1 MRALAREMSRISLGP
16 SQAFAKTAKARQ
28 LLKTYSRISVID
40 GGVNYNS
47 KTLRFLIATGTVWNS
62 QRHILRDRRS
72 GTTACPG

>member
-1 MRALAREMSRISLGP
+1 MRAIVREMSRISLGPP

-47 KTLRFLIATGTVWNS
+47 KKKKYFLL
-62 QRHILRDRRS
+62 IL
-72 GTTACPG
+72 

>member
-47 KTLRFLIATGTVWNS
+47 KTFPYLVAQQQLYIGKV
-62 QRHILRDRRS
+62 
-72 GTTACPG
+72 

>member
-47 KTLRFLIATGTVWNS
+47 KTFLFHS
-62 QRHILRDRRS
+62 FM
-72 GTTACPG
+72 